1 MIRCVRAC
9 VGAGLLAVVGAAP
22 LRASEFP
29 QADAYFAVRDRSHVV
44 TAHPDQVALRPA
56 AYRGQLIE
64 ARGVVTGN
72 ARREGG
78 MTFIL
83 TAAGEVTYV
92 IDASPAQ
99 EQEVAL
105 GHTVRVL
112 ARVRDAASERPARSA
127 DAGGSQAAGPGATD
141 TARSA
146 EEAPSSGGSQL
157 LLVAVTSEYE
167 AAQLEVLR
175 VRRAAS
181 ARAVRASSASASA
194 RAGSRRGRM
203 TRSARMRY
211 AKQLASRS
219 LSILGQ
225 YRDAVLYFNPR
236 LYPDQAERIARSI
249 IAYSNAYGLDA
260 RLVMAV
266 IAAESNFNA
275 GAVSPKGAM
284 GLGQLMPG
292 TAQGLGVQNPWNP
305 EDNIGGATRLLRG
318 HLDRMRQG
326 LQPES
331 PGVVTEDQVK
341 LALACYNAG
350 LGAVKKYG
358 GVPPYRE
365 TRHYVTKVTRLYR
378 QMCGVEP

>member
-1 MIRCVRAC
+1 MVRCVR
-9 VGAGLLAVVGAAP
+9 VFAGTVLLAVSAAAP
-22 LRASEFP
+22 LLANEFP
-29 QADAYFAVRDRSHVV
+29 QADAYFAVRDRSRVV
-44 TAHPDQVALRPA
+44 AAHPDQVALRPT

-64 ARGVVTGN
+64 VRGAISGN

-78 MTFIL
+78 VTFIL
-83 TAAGEVTYV
+83 TTPAQVTYV

-99 EQEVAL
+99 EQEVAI

-112 ARVRDAASERPARSA
+112 AQVRDESAGSAGAADRAEGGESTS
-127 DAGGSQAAGPGATD
+127 AGGA
-141 TARSA
+141 
-146 EEAPSSGGSQL
+146 QL
-157 LLVAVTSEYE
+157 VLVAVTSEYE
-167 AAQLEVLR
+167 AAELEALR
-175 VRRAAS
+175 ARRAAAARMAGATRSSAGS
-181 ARAVRASSASASA
+181 ARRGVRT
-194 RAGSRRGRM
+194 RGQ
-203 TRSARMRY
+203 RMRY

-219 LSILGQ
+219 LSILAQ

-275 GAVSPKGAM
+275 SAVSRKGAM

-292 TAQGLGVQNPWNP
+292 TAMGLGVRNPWNP
-305 EDNIGGATRLLRG
+305 EDNIAGATRLLRG
-318 HLDRMRQG
+318 HLERMRQG
-326 LQPES
+326 PQLAAA
-331 PGVVTEDQVK
+331 GVVTEDQLK

-365 TRHYVTKVTRLYR
+365 TKRYVAKVTRLYR